1 VFINIDESHPASA
14 PNTIQV
20 IIPIN
25 VPPESKLIIKISNPN
40 LPAQILSFLS
50 IISSGKYAISA
61 SSINFVK
68 VLSSTMAAALACLI
82 IEGLRNKV
90 SRCRVVSVIL
100 HMVHL
105 VVVVVKKN
113 IYNYVYNY
121 IVKHV
126 TTILVIV
133 IILLAALVGYFAGR
147 TNQPIKPLP
156 SPVSPS
162 PSTETIVAC
171 TMEAK
176 ICPDG
181 SSVGRSGPKCEFAP
195 CPELKTQKVTGGGI
209 MSFPRYELTVPA
221 NWSVKREIP
230 GPDSERLVLSS
241 GELGITIL
249 QGGFGGSVCLFTGDA
264 DSEGPSARYT
274 SFVEIVNLSGDKFR
288 RAKPASGNGFG
299 VCQLTQYGW
308 GAPTLYGAIS
318 LKTPSSPSASD
329 LSIID
334 EILSSLTKI

>member
-1 VFINIDESHPASA
+1 M
-14 PNTIQV
+14 
-20 IIPIN
+20 
-25 VPPESKLIIKISNPN
+25 K
-40 LPAQILSFLS
+40 
-50 IISSGKYAISA
+50 
-61 SSINFVK
+61 
-68 VLSSTMAAALACLI
+68 
-82 IEGLRNKV
+82 
-90 SRCRVVSVIL
+90 
-100 HMVHL
+100 HL
-105 VVVVVKKN
+105 
-113 IYNYVYNY
+113 
-121 IVKHV
+121 
-126 TTILVIV
+126 TTALVIV
-133 IILLAALVGYFAGR
+133 IILLTGTVGYLTGR
-147 TNQPIKPLP
+147 SNKENVSPP
-156 SPVSPS
+156 SPTSSPTSSIVPENPVS
-162 PSTETIVAC
+162 C

-181 SSVGRSGPKCEFAP
+181 SSVGRSEPKCEFAP
-195 CPELKTQKVTGGGI
+195 CPELKTQKVVGGGI
-209 MSFPRYELTVPA
+209 MSFPRYELTLPA
-221 NWSVKREIP
+221 TWSVKREVP